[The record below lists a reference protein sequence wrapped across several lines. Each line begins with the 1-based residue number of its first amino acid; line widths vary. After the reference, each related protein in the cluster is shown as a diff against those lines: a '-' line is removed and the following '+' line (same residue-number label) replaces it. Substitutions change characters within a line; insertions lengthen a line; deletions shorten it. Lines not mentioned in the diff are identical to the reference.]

1 MGTSATPGKQ
11 IASANSEQE
20 GAIEVRNL
28 VKRYPKAVVNAV
40 DNISFTVGRG
50 EIFGLLGPNGAG
62 KTTTIGVLTTNV
74 RPTSGS
80 AYIMGINVA
89 ADPMSVKQRI
99 AVVPQQSNLDRSLR
113 AAIMVYR
120 ARNEKLGLMPYSMN
134 WAWVIVAKIW
144 CCAIQVVWHS
154 V

>member
-62 KTTTIGVLTTNV
+62 NF
-74 RPTSGS
+74 
-80 AYIMGINVA
+80 VA
-89 ADPMSVKQRI
+89 GTAPC
-99 AVVPQQSNLDRSLR
+99 DRGNPGAR
-113 AAIMVYR
+113 AFPATHRSRESRYGR
-120 ARNEKLGLMPYSMN
+120 L
-134 WAWVIVAKIW
+134 
-144 CCAIQVVWHS
+144 
-154 V
+154 